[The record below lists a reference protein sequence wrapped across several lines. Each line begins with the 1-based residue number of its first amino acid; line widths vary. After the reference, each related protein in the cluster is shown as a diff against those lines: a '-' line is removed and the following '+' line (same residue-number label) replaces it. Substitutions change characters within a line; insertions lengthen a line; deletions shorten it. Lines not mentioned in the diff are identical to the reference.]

1 MNSLLRH
8 LLAVRHNLRTLCPLV
23 FALAFALEAGAGAD
37 SMKLQRP
44 VMIDSDSSGSKA
56 FVLDGAGML
65 HEFQVKQGALEEY
78 RAVPLPADL
87 NPSDMTYVLSGDK
100 EALLVAGTQ
109 SRRGAVVLYSLD
121 GSLLQTW
128 SLRNI
133 CSGIDFGAATHIAYA
148 ATSDSNEIY
157 RLDLKA
163 TDVAFVTQ
171 VDDAGKLG
179 PLAFD
184 EARQEIYVADV
195 AAGRIYKYSI
205 GRKTLSILVTDLSA
219 PTALSFDPD
228 TGRLY
233 VADPGRRG
241 IFTIDTR
248 SAKPP
253 LRQFASG
260 QLQTP
265 YGMALLSQNR
275 VAVADYGA
283 NRILVF
289 SNKGSL
295 LFRFPPNQ

>member
-1 MNSLLRH
+1 MSALLQY
-8 LLAVRHNLRTLCPLV
+8 LLAARQNLRTLCTFG
-23 FALAFALEAGAGAD
+23 FALGFALQAGAGAD
-37 SMKLQRP
+37 STKLQRP
-44 VMIDSDSSGSKA
+44 VMMDSDGSGSNV
-56 FVLDGAGML
+56 FVVDASGTL
-65 HEFQVKQGALEEY
+65 HEFHVTQSALEEY
-78 RAVPLPADL
+78 RTTPLPADL
-87 NPSDMTYVLSGDK
+87 TPSDMTYVVSRDK
-100 EALLVAGTQ
+100 ESLLIAGTQ
-109 SRRGAVVLYSLD
+109 FRRGAVVLYSLD
-121 GSLLQTW
+121 GGLLQRW

-133 CSGIDFGAATHIAYA
+133 CSGIDSGAATHVAYT

-163 TDVAFVTQ
+163 TNVTFVTQ
-171 VDDAGKLG
+171 VDDASKLG
-179 PLAFD
+179 PLALD

-205 GRKTLSILVTDLSA
+205 RSKASSILVTGLSA
-219 PTALSFDPD
+219 PTALLFDPD

-241 IFTIDTR
+241 VFLIDTR
-248 SAKPP
+248 SNRPA
-253 LRQFASG
+253 LSQFASG

-295 LFRFPPNQ
+295 LFRFPPDK